1 MGDFMN
7 REMLTALSNV
17 YNRQP
22 LRIEDGIPVF
32 SDQDDYTAN
41 YERIAGDHLASL
53 RETGTNPFI
62 PEDLWIQTEDSTE
75 LLITKYARPGNAI
88 LDVGVGT
95 GRLLSRFPELRR
107 FGLDI
112 SFGYLE
118 KARSQGIEVC
128 YARIEDMPY
137 RDNVF
142 DVVVCTDV
150 LEHVLDL
157 NLCCRKILRVLK
169 PDGVLVARAP
179 FKEDLSW
186 YASADCQY
194 RYVHLRTFDEPSL
207 RLLFEKALNCQVIES
222 SRAGYIAHAPK
233 LIPHASAAYC
243 DYLLSR
249 LAKTPEA
256 DRPAVYSAL
265 LRDCYDAIVINVVV
279 AKSEVAANTIAASAR
294 GRLPCSDGNI
304 NVLEKYLRDELQTSF
319 RLESE
324 ARASQAELSTVREQ
338 LALRQAEVTAI
349 QAEVASIQ
357 ATPVYWLVRLYRK
370 DRLRLV
376 LLLGTIAV
384 ILSGVVS
391 GATLFILRLL
401 FSH

>member
-7 REMLTALSNV
+7 REMLTALSDV

-62 PEDLWIQTEDSTE
+62 PEDLWIQSEDSTE
-75 LLITKYARPGNAI
+75 LLIAKYARSGSAI

-118 KARSQGIEVC
+118 HARSQGIEVC

-137 RDNVF
+137 RDDVF

-150 LEHVLDL
+150 LEHVLDV
-157 NLCCRKILRVLK
+157 NLCCRKILNVLK
-169 PDGVLVARAP
+169 PDGVLVVRAP

-194 RYVHLRTFDEPSL
+194 RYVHLTTFDEPSL

-222 SRAGYIAHAPK
+222 SLAGYTAHAPK
-233 LIPHASAAYC
+233 LIPDASAGYR

-249 LAKTPEA
+249 LATVPEA
-256 DRPAVYSAL
+256 DRPPVYSAL
-265 LRDCYDAIVINVVV
+265 LRECYEPIVINVVV
-279 AKSEVAANTIAASAR
+279 AKSEDTAKAISAEVR
-294 GRLPCSDGNI
+294 GRLRCGEDNI
-304 NVLEKYLRDELQTSF
+304 AVLEKYLRGEMRTSF
-319 RLESE
+319 GLE
-324 ARASQAELSTVREQ
+324 QELVTAKAQLSAAREQ
-338 LALRQAEVTAI
+338 QSELT
-349 QAEVASIQ
+349 SIQ
-357 ATPVYWLVRLYRK
+357 ASPVYWLVRMYRK
-370 DRLRLV
+370 DRLRLA
-376 LLLGTIAV
+376 LLLGTMAV
-384 ILSGVVS
+384 ILSGIIS

-401 FSH
+401 ISH

>member
-1 MGDFMN
+1 VKPVSDTPPLVPDIYY
-7 REMLTALSNV
+7 RP
-17 YNRQP
+17 P

-32 SDQDDYTAN
+32 SEQDDYTAN

-53 RETGTNPFI
+53 REKGTNPFI

-75 LLITKYARPGNAI
+75 LLITKYARPGNVI

-95 GRLLSRFPELRR
+95 GRLLSRFPDLHR

-118 KARSQGIEVC
+118 QARSQGIDVC

-157 NLCCRKILRVLK
+157 DLCCRKILRVLK
-169 PDGVLVARAP
+169 PDGVLIARAP

-194 RYVHLRTFDEPSL
+194 RYVHLRNFDEPSL
-207 RLLFEKALNCQVIES
+207 RLLFEKALNCRVIES
-222 SRAGYIAHAPK
+222 SVAGYTAHAPK
-233 LIPHASAAYC
+233 LIPDASTAYRG
-243 DYLLSR
+243 YLLSR
-249 LAKTPEA
+249 LAAVPEA
-256 DRPAVYSAL
+256 DRPPVYSAL
-265 LRDCYDAIVINVVV
+265 LRECYEPIVINVVV
-279 AKSEVAANTIAASAR
+279 AKSEDAAKAISAGLR
-294 GRLPCSDGNI
+294 GRLRCGEGNI
-304 NVLEKYLRDELQTSF
+304 AVLEKYLRDEMRTRF
-319 RLESE
+319 GLEE
-324 ARASQAELSTVREQ
+324 ELVTAKAQLSSAREQ
-338 LALRQAEVTAI
+338 QTELT
-349 QAEVASIQ
+349 SIQ
-357 ATPVYWLVRLYRK
+357 ASPVYWLVRLYRK

-376 LLLGTIAV
+376 LMLGTIAV